1 MDMSNILVTG
11 VAGLVGS
18 NIAKKLIQNRHSVT
32 GIDNFIGGYR
42 DNVPDDIKL
51 IEIDCN
57 DLKSSHMTNIDIVVH
72 AACTPHE
79 GLSVFSPKLI
89 TDNTFGISMNVL
101 KCAIQ
106 ANVKKFIFTSS
117 MARYGEQ
124 KVVPFT
130 EDMIPN
136 PQDPYGISKNAFENC
151 LRILSDVHGMDYVIL
166 VPHNIIGPGQVYT
179 DPFRNVAGIMI
190 NRMLKGLQPIVYGDG
205 TQMRCFSDI
214 NDVVDPLYKAIVTDV
229 VNGEIVNI
237 GPDSNY
243 ITINTLA
250 KKIGEQLNLEVSPIY
265 MPKRPKEVKFA
276 NCSADKARKLLEYNP
291 TTPLESTISNM
302 INWVKLRGTAEF
314 NFNLPIEII
323 NKLTPKTW
331 TDTNVFNS

>member
-1 MDMSNILVTG
+1 MKKIMVTG

-18 NIAKKLIQNRHSVT
+18 NIATKLIKEGHSVV
-32 GIDNFIGGYR
+32 GVDNFIGGYR
-42 DNVPDDIKL
+42 DNVPNVDTL
-51 IEIDCN
+51 IDLDCN
-57 DLKSSHMTNIDIVVH
+57 DLTSNHFKDVDIVIH

-79 GLSVFSPKLI
+79 GLSVFSPKFI

-101 KCAIQ
+101 TCAIQ

-117 MARYGEQ
+117 MARYGQQE
-124 KVVPFT
+124 VVPFT

-136 PQDPYGISKNAFENC
+136 PQDPYGIAKLAFENS
-151 LRILSDVHGMDYVIL
+151 LKILSEVHGIEYVIL

-190 NRMLKGLQPIVYGDG
+190 NRMLRGLQPVVYGDG

-214 NDVVDPLYKAIVTDV
+214 KDVIDPMYTSIFSDSA
-229 VNGEIVNI
+229 NGNVINI

-243 ITINTLA
+243 ITINELA
-250 KKIGEQLNLEVSPIY
+250 HTIGEVIGMEVNPIY

-276 NCSADKARKLLEYNP
+276 NCSANKARELLNYNP
-291 TTPLESTISNM
+291 ITPIKDTLKSM
-302 INWVKLRGTAEF
+302 VDWVSMRGPG
-314 NFNLPIEII
+314 NFNYNLPVEIK
-323 NKLTPKTW
+323 NQLTPKTW
-331 TDTNVFNS
+331 TDPSIFNS

>member
-314 NFNLPIEII
+314 NFNLPVEII

-331 TDTNVFNS
+331 TDSNVFNS

>member
-1 MDMSNILVTG
+1 MSNILVTG

-18 NIAKKLIQNRHSVT
+18 NIAKKLLKEGHIVV
-32 GIDNFIGGYR
+32 GVDNFIGGYK
-42 DNVPDDIKL
+42 DNVPNIQKL
-51 IEIDCN
+51 IELDCN
-57 DLKSSHMTNIDIVVH
+57 DLTAEHFKDIDIVIH

-79 GLSVFSPKLI
+79 GLSVFSPKFI

-101 KCAIQ
+101 KCSIQ
-106 ANVKKFIFTSS
+106 AGVKRFVFASS
-117 MARYGEQ
+117 MARYGQ
-124 KVVPFT
+124 QDVVPFT

-136 PQDPYGISKNAFENC
+136 PQDPYGIAKLAFENS
-151 LRILSDVHGMDYVIL
+151 LRILSEVHNLEYVIL

-214 NDVVDPLYKAIVTDV
+214 DDVTDPMYKAIFSKEALGQV
-229 VNGEIVNI
+229 INI

-243 ITINTLA
+243 ITINDLA
-250 KKIGEQLNLEVSPIY
+250 NSIGSIINMEVNPIY

-276 NCSADKARKLLEYNP
+276 NCSADKARKLLDYNP
-291 TTPLESTISNM
+291 TTTLTVTLKNM
-302 INWVKLRGTAEF
+302 IEWVSNRGTSDF
-314 NFNLPIEII
+314 IHNLPVEIV
-323 NKLTPKTW
+323 NDLTPKTW
-331 TDTNVFNS
+331 IDKSIFNS

>member
-1 MDMSNILVTG
+1 MSNVLVTG

-18 NIAKKLIQNRHSVT
+18 NIAKKLIQNGHSVT

-57 DLKSSHMTNIDIVVH
+57 DLNSSHMTNIDIVVH

-106 ANVKKFIFTSS
+106 ANVKKFVFTSS

-214 NDVVDPLYKAIVTDV
+214 NDVIDPLYKAIVTDV

-243 ITINTLA
+243 ITINTLT
-250 KKIGEQLNLEVSPIY
+250 KKIGEQLNLEVNPIY

-302 INWVKLRGTAEF
+302 INWVKLRGTANF

-331 TDTNVFNS
+331 TDSNVFNS

>member
-1 MDMSNILVTG
+1 MSNILVTG